1 MKPLV
6 SIIIPTHRPE
16 HFINALACAIGQTY
30 KNIEIIVSD
39 NSDGN
44 EVKNIC
50 QKYPN
55 IIYRKNSDGTP
66 ASNISKPLSLI
77 SGDYIKYIFDDDL
90 IYPHCIDSMIGWLY
104 KIDES
109 IRNDIGVVTSSRHL
123 IDFNSICY
131 GELREKIIN
140 NVTLIKGSDC
150 IKRILMTQD
159 NFIGEFTTVLFNA
172 KFIDIDNPMNLYHYY
187 DEDYQY
193 GLFDV
198 LTYLKILNKSN
209 LLYIPNSLSAFR
221 KHSDAG
227 SDPVNNPIFHIVVS
241 DWFRLIETSLKIG
254 LISEGEGKAAFKNY
268 IQLSSHF
275 EKLYPEQLSK
285 FREMALKRI

>member
-1 MKPLV
+1 MNPLV
-6 SIIIPTHRPE
+6 SIIIPTHRPD
-16 HFINALACAIGQTY
+16 HFVNAIACALGQTY
-30 KNIEIIVSD
+30 QNIEIIVSD
-39 NSDGN
+39 NSDSN

-55 IIYRKNSDGTP
+55 VIYRKNSDGVP
-66 ASNISKPLSLI
+66 ASNISKPLSLV

-109 IRNDIGVVTSSRHL
+109 IRNDIGIVTSSRHL
-123 IDFNSICY
+123 IDSNSTIY
-131 GELREKIIN
+131 GELREKKID
-140 NVTLIKGSDC
+140 NVTLVKGINC
-150 IKRILMTQD
+150 IKRILIAQD
-159 NFIGEFTTVLFNA
+159 NFIGEFSTVMFNA
-172 KFIDIDNPMNLYHYY
+172 KFIDFDNPMNLYYYY
-187 DEDYQY
+187 DEKYQY

-198 LTYLKILNKSN
+198 LTYLKILKKSN
-209 LLYIPNSLSAFR
+209 LLYIPHSLSAFR

-227 SDPVNNPIFHIVVS
+227 SDPVNNTSFHIVVS

-254 LISEGEGKAAFKNY
+254 LISEGDSKVAFKNY

-285 FREMALKRI
+285 FREMARMRM